1 VAMRDTSVP
10 LTGPAESWMERA
22 PPRILAVGI
31 HILDVLGRPV
41 DSLPPGQGS
50 VPLEEIRL
58 TAAGTA
64 AGTAVDLAKLGAR
77 VTSVGC
83 IGDDA
88 AGRLVLELLAGHG
101 VDVSR
106 IAVVANAQTATT
118 ILPIRSNG
126 ERPALHVRGAAPMMS
141 LDLIDREWMLGADV
155 LHLGA
160 PDALGPFGGEPAATM
175 LAWAR
180 EAGVTTTVDLLR
192 PGEYQALER
201 LAPVLARSDYFLP
214 NNDQLLGL
222 TGTRNLAEAAKCV
235 LDLGVKAVAVTLGQD
250 GCAVFSEQETFQLPA
265 ADVGVV
271 DTTGCGDAFS
281 AGFIRA
287 VASGADIEQS
297 AWVGTAAAALVAQ
310 GLGSDAGIVDLTM
323 TLDFLSSTSWHAPL
337 GPTGRTAPP
346 PALVRSRPPG
356 RDQREA

>member
-1 VAMRDTSVP
+1 MGGSIVP
-10 LTGPAESWMERA
+10 LSGPAERWIEVA
-22 PPRILAVGI
+22 PPRVLAVGM

-64 AGTAVDLAKLGAR
+64 AGTAVDLAKLGAQ
-77 VTSVGC
+77 VTSIGC

-88 AGRLVLELLAGHG
+88 AGRLVVELLAGHG

-106 IAVVANAQTATT
+106 MAVVTNAQTATT

-126 ERPALHVRGAAPMMS
+126 ERPALHVRGAAPMMT
-141 LDLIDREWMLGADV
+141 LDLLDRRWMLAVDV
-155 LHLGA
+155 VHLGG
-160 PDALGPFGGEPAATM
+160 PDALGPFGGDPAATM
-175 LAWAR
+175 LAWAK
-180 EAGVTTTVDLLR
+180 EAGVITTLDLLR
-192 PGEYQALER
+192 PGEHQSLER
-201 LAPVLARSDYFLP
+201 LAPVLALSDYFLP
-214 NNDQLLGL
+214 NSDQLLGL
-222 TGTRNLAEAAKCV
+222 TGTHDLAEAAKCV
-235 LDLGVKAVAVTLGQD
+235 LELGVKAVGVTLGRD
-250 GCAVFSEQETFQLPA
+250 GCAVFSEQESFQLPA

-287 VASGADIEQS
+287 VASGADLEEA

-310 GLGSDAGIVDLTM
+310 GLGSDAGIVDLTT
-323 TLDFLSSTSWHAPL
+323 TLDFLSSTPWHRPL
-337 GPTGRTAPP
+337 GATGRSAPP
-346 PALVRSRPPG
+346 SALIGARPPPG
-356 RDQREA
+356 AEGVEP